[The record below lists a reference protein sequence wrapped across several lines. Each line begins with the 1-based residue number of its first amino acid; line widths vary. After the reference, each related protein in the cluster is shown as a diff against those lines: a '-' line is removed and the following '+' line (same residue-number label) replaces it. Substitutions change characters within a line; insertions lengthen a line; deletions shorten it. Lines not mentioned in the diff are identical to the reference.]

1 MILYNTIVGLAAG
14 VGLLVVVRLDAQ
26 MPDPETRK
34 SMMLPQKPE
43 DWPGLF
49 VQYLNSGD
57 LEAVAALYAPNA
69 RFVARSGETIVGRDR
84 IRDMLTR
91 MIRSKTKLQSQ
102 VIRAIS
108 VDDIA
113 VLYTNFQG
121 TTTDASEKTIDARYN
136 AIEVLRRQ
144 PDGCW
149 KLIVGDP
156 NGRE

>member
-1 MILYNTIVGLAAG
+1 
-14 VGLLVVVRLDAQ
+14 
-26 MPDPETRK
+26 
-34 SMMLPQKPE
+34 MLPHKPE
-43 DWPGLF
+43 DWPRLF

-57 LEAVAALYAPNA
+57 LEALTALYAPNA
-69 RFVARSGETIVGRDR
+69 RIVGGSGETIVGHDR

-91 MIRSKTKLQSQ
+91 MIRLKTKLQSQ

-108 VDDIA
+108 VDDVA
-113 VLYTNFQG
+113 VLYTDFQG
-121 TTTDASEKTIDARYN
+121 TTMDASEKTIDVRYN
-136 AIEVLRRQ
+136 AIEVLRQQ

>member
-1 MILYNTIVGLAAG
+1 MNGLA
-14 VGLLVVVRLDAQ
+14 RTETDAPV
-26 MPDPETRK
+26 PDPKATK
-34 SMMLPQKPE
+34 PTMLPHKPE
-43 DWPGLF
+43 DWPRLF
-49 VQYLNSGD
+49 VQHLNSGD

-69 RFVARSGETIVGRDR
+69 RFLARSGETIVGHDR

-91 MIRSKTKLQSQ
+91 MIRLKTKLQSQ

-108 VDDIA
+108 VDDVA
-113 VLYTNFQG
+113 VLYTDFQG
-121 TTTDASEKTIDARYN
+121 TTMDASEKTIDVRYN
-136 AIEVLRRQ
+136 AIEVLRQQ

>member
-1 MILYNTIVGLAAG
+1 MNGLA
-14 VGLLVVVRLDAQ
+14 RTETDAPV
-26 MPDPETRK
+26 PDPKATK
-34 SMMLPQKPE
+34 PAMLPHKPG
-43 DWPGLF
+43 DWPRLF

-69 RFVARSGETIVGRDR
+69 RFVARSGETIVDRDQ
-84 IRDMLTR
+84 ICDVLAR
-91 MIRSKTKLQSQ
+91 MIRSKTKLQSR
-102 VIRAIS
+102 VIKAIS

-113 VLYTNFQG
+113 VLYTDLQG
-121 TTTDASEKTIDARYN
+121 TTMDASEKTIDVHYN
-136 AIEVLRRQ
+136 ATEVLRQQ

>member
-1 MILYNTIVGLAAG
+1 
-14 VGLLVVVRLDAQ
+14 
-26 MPDPETRK
+26 
-34 SMMLPQKPE
+34 MLPHEPE
-43 DWPGLF
+43 DWPRLF
-49 VQYLNSGD
+49 VQHLNSGD

-69 RFVARSGETIVGRDR
+69 RFLARSGETIVGHDR

-91 MIRSKTKLQSQ
+91 MIRLKTKLQSQ

-108 VDDIA
+108 VDDVA
-113 VLYTNFQG
+113 VLYTDFQG
-121 TTTDASEKTIDARYN
+121 TTMDASEKTIDVRYN
-136 AIEVLRRQ
+136 AIEVLRQQ